1 MGYEWRA
8 NARTA
13 QNLGICVI
21 NPLIA
26 LHRTVPPILY
36 HPLGIDSWQQ
46 NKTKALQE
54 ILSCA
59 SVATE
64 HAWLVYP
71 GAENLRAVPLENTM

>member
-1 MGYEWRA
+1 MQ
-8 NARTA
+8 RTA

-26 LHRTVPPILY
+26 LQRTVPPILD

-46 NKTKALQE
+46 NKTKTLQE

-59 SVATE
+59 GVARE
-64 HAWLVYP
+64 HD
-71 GAENLRAVPLENTM
+71 TFI